1 MNCTEFLANLTDYFD
16 AHTAATLRTE
26 LEQHMA
32 DCSHCY
38 VTLNTTRQTIEIYR
52 NEELFELP
60 ETIRTQLHKAVLTK
74 CAAAKLKREKLAG
87 CEENDP
93 A

>member
-16 AHTAATLRTE
+16 ARTAATLRTE

-32 DCSHCY
+32 NCSHCY

-52 NEELFELP
+52 NDELFEMP
-60 ETIRTQLHKAVLTK
+60 ESIRVQLQKAVLSK
-74 CAAAKLKREKLAG
+74 CADVKLKRRKTSQG
-87 CEENDP
+87 
-93 A
+93 

>member
-1 MNCTEFLANLTDYFD
+1 VNCTEFLANLTDYFD
-16 AHTAATLRTE
+16 AKTAATLRVE

-60 ETIRTQLHKAVLTK
+60 EAIRTQLQKAVLAK
-74 CAAAKLKREKLAG
+74 CASIKEKKARR
-87 CEENDP
+87 
-93 A
+93 

>member
-16 AHTAATLRTE
+16 ARTAATLRSE

-32 DCSHCY
+32 GCSHCY

-52 NEELFELP
+52 NDELFELP
-60 ETIRTQLHKAVLTK
+60 ESIRTQLHQAVLEK
-74 CAAAKLKREKLAG
+74 CAKAKLKRKKITQA
-87 CEENDP
+87 
-93 A
+93 

>member
-1 MNCTEFLANLTDYFD
+1 MNCTEFLSNLTDYFD
-16 AHTAATLRTE
+16 ARTATKLRME

-52 NEELFELP
+52 NDELFELP
-60 ETIRTQLHKAVLTK
+60 ESIREHLQQAVLSR
-74 CAAAKLKREKLAG
+74 CARVKLKRKTASHR
-87 CEENDP
+87 
-93 A
+93 

>member
-1 MNCTEFLANLTDYFD
+1 MNCTEFLSNLTDYFD
-16 AHTAATLRTE
+16 AKTAAALRIE

-32 DCSHCY
+32 GCSHCY

-60 ETIRTQLHKAVLTK
+60 ETIRAQLQQAVLTK
-74 CAAAKLKREKLAG
+74 CANAKLKRKKTAQG
-87 CEENDP
+87 
-93 A
+93 

>member
-16 AHTAATLRTE
+16 AKTASSLRSE

-38 VTLNTTRQTIEIYR
+38 VTVNTTRQTIEIYR
-52 NEELFELP
+52 NDKLFELP
-60 ETIRTQLHKAVLTK
+60 ESIRTQLQQAVLTK
-74 CAAAKLKREKLAG
+74 CAEMK
-87 CEENDP
+87 ENKGRKI
-93 A
+93 